1 MDIIVFATGFDAM
14 TGSFFKM
21 DIRGRNGLSLKE
33 KWSEGP
39 KTYLGL
45 QAAGFPNMFMITGPG
60 SPSVLSNMPVSI
72 EQHIEWI
79 ADFVEFLRERGIE
92 TAEAD
97 AEADAEAEE
106 AWVSHVNEVAEP
118 TMFMLANS
126 WYLGANIPGK
136 PRVFMPYAGGV
147 GAYREKCNEIA
158 HNGYEGFILGSG
170 SRTALSDIPS
180 HK

>member
-1 MDIIVFATGFDAM
+1 MIVFATGFDAM

-21 DIRGRNGLSLKE
+21 DIRGRDDLSLNE

-45 QAAGFPNMFMITGPG
+45 QVAGFPNMFMITGPG
-60 SPSVLSNMPVSI
+60 SPSVLSNMPASI

-79 ADFVEFLRERGIE
+79 SDFLEYLREHGIKI
-92 TAEAD
+92 AEAD
-97 AEADAEAEE
+97 FDAET
-106 AWVSHVNEVAEP
+106 AWVSHVNEIAEP

-136 PRVFMPYAGGV
+136 PRVFMPYAGGL
-147 GAYREKCNEIA
+147 GTYREKCNEVA

-170 SRTALSDIPS
+170 SRKRPRLTAAQGAD
-180 HK
+180 